1 MLNKCS
7 SRGKNSQSQSW
18 TSTSAIHILL
28 YFNYFNIT
36 RNLQRLFSPISIK
49 IPMFFF
55 LAKGEKFILK
65 CIWDL
70 MFSHVW
76 LFATPWTVD
85 RQVPLSMGLSWQ
97 EYWSGL
103 PFPPPGDLPNTG
115 TEPASPVA
123 PALAGG
129 FFTTEPPGKPQIAK
143 IILKKKNKVGRLK
156 IPDFKTY
163 YKATLGKMAWYW
175 YTLDIQT
182 SGIKWQA

>member
-1 MLNKCS
+1 M
-7 SRGKNSQSQSW
+7 
-18 TSTSAIHILL
+18 
-28 YFNYFNIT
+28 
-36 RNLQRLFSPISIK
+36 
-49 IPMFFF
+49 
-55 LAKGEKFILK
+55 
-65 CIWDL
+65 
-70 MFSHVW
+70 
-76 LFATPWTVD
+76 
-85 RQVPLSMGLSWQ
+85 
-97 EYWSGL
+97 

-163 YKATLGKMAWYW
+163 YKATLVKMAWYW